1 MRRITKRLTKALATV
16 TLSTVSLTGA
26 LAQSSAEPPIHFMP
40 GIGLLTGMMGNC
52 PMMGGMSAFADGR
65 VAFLKA
71 ELAVTEAQESVWQ
84 TYAAALKRHLNRM
97 LENGQVITQVLEA
110 KTPVERVRSYILA
123 MESRVATLKDL
134 EPALAALYSALSPEQ
149 QKKSNESLT
158 GMGCT
163 M

>member
-1 MRRITKRLTKALATV
+1 
-16 TLSTVSLTGA
+16 
-26 LAQSSAEPPIHFMP
+26 
-40 GIGLLTGMMGNC
+40 
-52 PMMGGMSAFADGR
+52 MMGGMSAFADGR

-149 QKKSNESLT
+149 QKKSNEILT